1 MYQFQNLNVPNK
13 IKKKTSNKCIST
25 AALLLTTDRFLLLNH
40 ALNMRSQCKRY
51 V

>member
-25 AALLLTTDRFLLLNH
+25 AALLTTDSFLLLTH
-40 ALNMRSQCKRY
+40 DLNMRSQCKRY